1 MKLNIYGLLVL
12 VFETIITGTD
22 EKRLPLLMKKLD
34 ALVLDAQKNGA
45 NSKTSREIFDHFL

>member
-12 VFETIITGTD
+12 VLETIITGTD

-34 ALVLDAQKNGA
+34 ALVLDAQKSGA
-45 NSKTSREIFDHFL
+45 NSKTSREIFDHLL